1 MKMSNVRLEGLSIF
15 FWKGQK
21 MINKHR
27 GSNRMSEKGLRF
39 KWKFL
44 NKDIS
49 ILQKRKKVS
58 EHEKVSEHVLILKKK
73 VSEHVVLKYK

>member
-1 MKMSNVRLEGLSIF
+1 MKMSNVRLKAMSIF

-27 GSNRMSEKGLRF
+27 GSTRMSEKGLRF

-44 NKDIS
+44 NKGIS
-49 ILQKRKKVS
+49 ILQKTKKVS
-58 EHEKVSEHVLILKKK
+58 EHEKVSEHVLLK
-73 VSEHVVLKYK
+73 